1 MHVSMFQIRE
11 HCFEMLEK
19 NLYENFVAFYEKDF
33 ERISAR
39 DFEPRCCA
47 IEVEHGLFQ
56 AHKIANIYKTSIM
69 RTVSEIKKY
78 TQENKLHSSLLPRS
92 ESVTS
97 STNGAE
103 LKQTSLS
110 LCTKQESDI
119 GTLPK
124 NKNVLSSGF
133 PSFVAA
139 SSLTC
144 SDVKKEKALS
154 HASDNCK
161 STLSCDVKHSSGL
174 CSTGASGDA
183 SKPADRPALLCST
196 SSLDDRIKALEKSS
210 ELCGA
215 DLSERLKSLE
225 RTSSLGDRL
234 TSVEKACAD
243 SATSPDFRVKCTDRM
258 DEVSSTTQPKE
269 PFCKASVPKLVYF
282 WEKDAEG
289 KEGTNSVAA
298 ISSVS
303 PVLDVFLKTLPTS
316 STTNKRQREVIGISG
331 FFLSFWRFLSL
342 SVLLSLYLHLSLSYS
357 ISICLSLSLSY
368 PLSLSVS
375 YSISISLSVLLYL
388 HLSLSVLLYLSLC
401 TLYLSYSISL
411 SVLYL
416 HISLSL
422 SVFISISLSLCKA
435 GMKEGNVLFND
446 TLNTFHLQLY
456 GIG

>member
-1 MHVSMFQIRE
+1 MFQIRE

-56 AHKIANIYKTSIM
+56 AHKIANIYKTSVM

-78 TQENKLHSSLLPRS
+78 TQENKLHSCLLPRS

-154 HASDNCK
+154 YASDNCK

-174 CSTGASGDA
+174 CSTGASDDA

-331 FFLSFWRFLSL
+331 VFFIFLALSLSL
-342 SVLLSLYLHLSLSYS
+342 SVLLYLYLHLSLSYS
-357 ISICLSLSLSY
+357 ISISICLSLSLSY
-368 PLSLSVS
+368 SLSLCLT

-401 TLYLSYSISL
+401 TLSPYLSL
-411 SVLYL
+411 CLYL
-416 HISLSL
+416 HLSL
-422 SVFISISLSLCKA
+422 SLSLCKA
-435 GMKEGNVLFND
+435 GMKEGNVFFND
-446 TLNTFHLQLY
+446 TLNTFHLRLY
-456 GIG
+456 GVG